1 MYQMRELKWALKI
14 RCDLGI
20 YFQSKTIISI
30 IICCSILFPYLDS
43 ISAKVIHQ
51 VHPPPVQIFPGPPK
65 QFLERAYFYKWGCKD
80 VIKALKDSG
89 LEVVDIT
96 GGITVGSPAAT
107 ENTVFL
113 MPSYGEEIGGV
124 VSSYDSE
131 RKLLDSLNYYS
142 SMNKDPQFP
151 AWRIFRKDNILLLIS
166 GMVPEEKALE
176 YDNALSRMKK

>member
-1 MYQMRELKWALKI
+1 MYQMRKLKRALKI
-14 RCDLGI
+14 RCELGI

-30 IICCSILFPYLDS
+30 TLCSILFLSLDS
-43 ISAKVIHQ
+43 ISAKVVHQ
-51 VHPPPVQIFPGPPK
+51 VHPPPVQILPSPPK
-65 QFLERAYFYKWGCKD
+65 QFLERAYFYKWECKD

-89 LEVVDIT
+89 LEVVDVT
-96 GGITVGSPAAT
+96 GGITIGSPAAA
-107 ENTVFL
+107 ESTVFL
-113 MPSYGEEIGGV
+113 MPFYGEEIGGV

-142 SMNKDPQFP
+142 SMNKDPRFP

-166 GMVPEEKALE
+166 GTVPEEKALE